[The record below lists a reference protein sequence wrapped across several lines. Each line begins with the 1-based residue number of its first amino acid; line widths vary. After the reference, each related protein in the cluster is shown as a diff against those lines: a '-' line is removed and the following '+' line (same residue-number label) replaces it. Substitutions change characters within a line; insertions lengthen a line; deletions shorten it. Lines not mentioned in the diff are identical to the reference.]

1 MGSPRIR
8 VLASA
13 FATVPGVTAHSAA
26 MMSLVTGVRCEL
38 DLVTVK
44 THDLPHVKRIGEA
57 RMFRVP
63 VGNGTH
69 AERRSAFT
77 RAVHRQIEAE
87 SYASIHALDAWSG
100 AAAAALKDELGL
112 RMTYEMVAAPEDGPS
127 EEWDEAHER
136 ALAAAETLIVPTQ
149 AAAARMS
156 ESGFAGTVTVVP
168 PGVDVDRFDFVERP
182 PLMIPRVLYIG
193 TFTAERD
200 LDTVLAAIQRVASYR
215 PLRALFAGEPLAARR
230 QRLRARV
237 SELGLVDKVEVRG
250 ALPARSLPHL
260 IGAADICICPSDG
273 QGITLPQPLVEYLAC
288 CRAVIAANCL
298 GLSEVV
304 KDEQQALL
312 EKIGMDESEAPSGS

>member
-1 MGSPRIR
+1 M
-8 VLASA
+8 LASA

-112 RMTYEMVAAPEDGPS
+112 RMTYEMVAAPEDRLTMAPPAPP
-127 EEWDEAHER
+127 WRVDMRLTAKRQHQ
-136 ALAAAETLIVPTQ
+136 TVP
-149 AAAARMS
+149 R
-156 ESGFAGTVTVVP
+156 
-168 PGVDVDRFDFVERP
+168 
-182 PLMIPRVLYIG
+182 
-193 TFTAERD
+193 
-200 LDTVLAAIQRVASYR
+200 
-215 PLRALFAGEPLAARR
+215 
-230 QRLRARV
+230 
-237 SELGLVDKVEVRG
+237 
-250 ALPARSLPHL
+250 
-260 IGAADICICPSDG
+260 
-273 QGITLPQPLVEYLAC
+273 
-288 CRAVIAANCL
+288 
-298 GLSEVV
+298 
-304 KDEQQALL
+304 
-312 EKIGMDESEAPSGS
+312 